1 MESAATPLP
10 ELAGLLDYTL
20 LRPDLTEAQV
30 VDACA
35 AARGMGLAAVT
46 VRPCDI
52 DAAVRALTGSNVVP
66 GSVVSFPHGDATTAT
81 KLYELRELLRRG
93 AREVDAVLNV
103 SRMLSRQFQY
113 VESEIQQMADSCR
126 KEGARLKVIFENCY
140 LSDELKI
147 VACRICSRAEVHFV
161 STSTHFSPGG
171 YTAADLRLLRKYL
184 PEEIAVKAGSGVRSA
199 ETACEAIGLG
209 CARIATTHPAKL
221 LEEWRAAAAE

>member
-1 MESAATPLP
+1 MDAAAPLP
-10 ELAGLLDYTL
+10 DLASRLDYTL
-20 LRPDLTEAQV
+20 LRPDLTETQI

-35 AARGMGLAAVT
+35 AARAMGAASVT

-52 DAAVRALTGSNVVP
+52 DAAVRALSGSAVAP

-93 AREVDAVLNV
+93 ARELDAVLNI

-113 VESEIQQMADSCR
+113 VESEIQQMSDSCR
-126 KEGARLKVIFENCY
+126 KENAQLKVIFENCY
-140 LSDELKI
+140 LTDELKI

-171 YTAADLRLLRKYL
+171 YTPADLRLLRQYL
-184 PEEIAVKAGSGVRSA
+184 PADVALKAGSGVRTA
-199 ETACEAIGLG
+199 EAAREVLALG
-209 CARIATTHPAKL
+209 CTRIATTHPAKL
-221 LEEWRAAAAE
+221 LEEWCAPAPG

>member
-1 MESAATPLP
+1 MEGAAPLP
-10 ELAGLLDYTL
+10 DLAGLLDYTL

-35 AARGMGLAAVT
+35 SARGMGAASVT

-52 DAAVRALTGSNVVP
+52 DAAVRALGGSSVAP

-93 AREVDAVLNV
+93 ARELDAVLNV

-171 YTAADLRLLRKYL
+171 YTPDDLRLLRKYL
-184 PEEIAVKAGSGVRSA
+184 PEDIALKAGSGVRTA
-199 ETACEAIGLG
+199 EMAREVMALG
-209 CARIATTHPAKL
+209 CTRIATTHPAQL
-221 LEEWRAAAAE
+221 LEAWRAPAAG

>member
-1 MESAATPLP
+1 MQPDQLP
-10 ELAGLLDYTL
+10 DLAGLLDYTL

-30 VDACA
+30 LDACT
-35 AARGMGLAAVT
+35 AARGMRLASVT

-52 DAAVRALTGSNVVP
+52 DAAVRALDGAATLP

-93 AREVDAVLNV
+93 ARELDAVLNV

-113 VESEIQQMADSCR
+113 VESEIQQMSESCR

-161 STSTHFSPGG
+161 STSTNFSPGG
-171 YTAADLRLLRKYL
+171 YTAEDLRLMRQYL
-184 PEEIAVKAGSGVRSA
+184 PEEIALKAGSGVRGA
-199 ETACEAIGLG
+199 ESVREVLALG
-209 CARIATTHPAKL
+209 CTRIGSVHPAKL
-221 LEEWRAAAAE
+221 LDEWRAPVVS

>member
-1 MESAATPLP
+1 MPP
-10 ELAGLLDYTL
+10 EAPAPDLAGLLDYTL
-20 LRPDLTEAQV
+20 LRPDLTEVQV
-30 VDACA
+30 VDACV
-35 AARGMGLAAVT
+35 AARAMGAASVT

-52 DAAVRALTGSNVVP
+52 DAAVRALGGSAVAP

-93 AREVDAVLNV
+93 ARELDAVLNV

-113 VESEIQQMADSCR
+113 VESEIQQMSESCR
-126 KEGARLKVIFENCY
+126 KEGARLKVVFENCY

-171 YTAADLRLLRKYL
+171 YTADDLRLLRKYL
-184 PEEIAVKAGSGVRSA
+184 PEDIALKAGSGVRTA
-199 ETACEAIGLG
+199 EAAREVITLG
-209 CARIATTHPAKL
+209 CTRIAATHPAKL
-221 LEEWRAAAAE
+221 LEEWRTPVSE

>member
-1 MESAATPLP
+1 MESDQPQD
-10 ELAGLLDYTL
+10 LAGLLDYTL

-30 VDACA
+30 VDACT
-35 AARGMGLAAVT
+35 AARAMRLASVT

-52 DAAVRALTGSNVVP
+52 DAAVRALDGTNIAA

-81 KLYELRELLRRG
+81 KLYELRELMRRG
-93 AREVDAVLNV
+93 ARELDAVMNV

-147 VACRICSRAEVHFV
+147 VACRICSRAELHFV
-161 STSTHFSPGG
+161 STSTNFSPRG
-171 YTAADLRLLRKYL
+171 YTPEDLRLLRKYL
-184 PEEIAVKAGSGVRSA
+184 PDGIALKAGSGVR
-199 ETACEAIGLG
+199 TADAAREVLALG
-209 CARIATTHPAKL
+209 CTRIGTTHPAKL
-221 LEEWRAAAAE
+221 LDEWQAAEVS